1 MPPKAT
7 RASSAHHSELAVQSV
22 DAFLEALEHPRKPEM
37 LALRTIILGAAPQIG
52 EGIKWNAP
60 SFRTSEY
67 FATFNLRAK
76 DGVQLVLHLGAKKRA
91 DTSGLQAI
99 ADPDALLTWLGTDR
113 ATVTFRDLADVAAK
127 RAAFVEL
134 LRQWVAQVQA
144 P

>member
-7 RASSAHHSELAVQSV
+7 RASSVNHPALAVQSV
-22 DAFLEALEHPRKPEM
+22 DAFLEALEHPRKPEL

-91 DTSGLQAI
+91 DTSALQAI
-99 ADPDALLTWLGTDR
+99 ADPGALLTWLGTDR
-113 ATVTFRDLADVAAK
+113 ATVTFRDLVDVEEK